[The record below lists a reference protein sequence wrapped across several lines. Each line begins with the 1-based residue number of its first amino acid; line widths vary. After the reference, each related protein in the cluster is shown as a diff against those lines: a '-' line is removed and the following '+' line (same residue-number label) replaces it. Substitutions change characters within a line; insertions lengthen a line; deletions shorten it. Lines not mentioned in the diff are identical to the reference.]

1 MEKRLETALSIYD
14 KTIYHT
20 GAVSPADLISRLS
33 FLLKIRP
40 FFVLLFFYFLIYALT
55 AGENKCCVPEE
66 KKRNCAA
73 VSLCVLSEAV
83 CCCSTTTMKLFE
95 LYCSA
100 VAVHRTFYSF
110 PALF

>member
-40 FFVLLFFYFLIYALT
+40 FFVLLFLYFLIYALT
-55 AGENKCCVPEE
+55 AGENKCCVPE
-66 KKRNCAA
+66 KKKEIALLYPCAFYQRQYAA
-73 VSLCVLSEAV
+73 VPPPL
-83 CCCSTTTMKLFE
+83 
-95 LYCSA
+95 
-100 VAVHRTFYSF
+100 
-110 PALF
+110 